1 MDYQS
6 IHGPGRSNFSSS
18 SPRKYSF
25 HHNSLRHSAASLT
38 IDRLTHSKIV
48 CLQFPPLKRCKI

>member
-18 SPRKYSF
+18 SPR
-25 HHNSLRHSAASLT
+25 
-38 IDRLTHSKIV
+38 
-48 CLQFPPLKRCKI
+48 